1 MAEDF
6 FEVIPANPQQRGVA
20 PFAVGSLLTNYSKKV
35 PCSLEDAAIDAYLK
49 YLEAEVA
56 AYIGLT
62 QTDSTLL
69 RGVAVRMMASLKKQ
83 LNGQMSGIASS
94 VIRQKMLR
102 IILSDRFPSPQ
113 YCNMYIKR
121 GRKVNIM
128 LSHLSLLLY
137 GTFLYGVVCFSL

>member
-20 PFAVGSLLTNYSKKV
+20 PFAMGSLLTPYYKKKV

-49 YLEAEVA
+49 YLEAEVV
-56 AYIGLT
+56 AYISLT
-62 QTDSTLL
+62 QTESTLL

-128 LSHLSLLLY
+128 VY
-137 GTFLYGVVCFSL
+137 

>member
-1 MAEDF
+1 M
-6 FEVIPANPQQRGVA
+6 
-20 PFAVGSLLTNYSKKV
+20 GSLLTNYRKTV
-35 PCSLEDAAIDAYLK
+35 PCSLENAAIVAYLK
-49 YLEAEVA
+49 YLEAEVV
-56 AYIGLT
+56 AYISLT
-62 QTDSTLL
+62 QTESTLL

-113 YCNMYIKR
+113 YCNMFIKR

-137 GTFLYGVVCFSL
+137 